1 MLRVVLTSPSGAVN
15 LGYYRSGAVVPCPDF
30 YVTTFQDGLDL
41 QVLYGSQNQNISC
54 PPPAALTPIG
64 DSACYNLI
72 CDPVSNVPFNHGP
85 VMGEWALE
93 VFSNSSLNG
102 TLASWEL
109 TVQGEQQT
117 PFIYYGGD
125 YFVALGVGV
134 LFVVVSS
141 AFLFVKKRRQ
151 FLWFTSLPCLALHLA
166 YFTLALSVQG
176 GLFSPHFRRI
186 PALLQRYLCAG

>member
-1 MLRVVLTSPSGAVN
+1 M
-15 LGYYRSGAVVPCPDF
+15 
-30 YVTTFQDGLDL
+30 
-41 QVLYGSQNQNISC
+41 
-54 PPPAALTPIG
+54 
-64 DSACYNLI
+64 
-72 CDPVSNVPFNHGP
+72 
-85 VMGEWALE
+85 
-93 VFSNSSLNG
+93 
-102 TLASWEL
+102 
-109 TVQGEQQT
+109 
-117 PFIYYGGD
+117 GGD

-141 AFLFVKKRRQ
+141 VFLFVKKRRQ